1 MTILSDTKIRECIR
15 QGQLVPGGDVTQA
28 QECSYSFRPG
38 RAFLAGDRSDLQVDF
53 RYGAVPKQLVV
64 DPGKMIWIRTREQVK
79 IPTNMVGFWWQTNS
93 LSRQGLM
100 LVNMSMVE
108 PGYEG
113 DLACL
118 FVNFGNQRIPINGDT
133 SIAKMVF
140 VDIRG
145 EVTHPFQGHGSR
157 AQYDES
163 LHRLALNQPSSFL
176 QVGDLATSLDKQ
188 KQAAIGEIDE
198 KLRKAVTDAVAE
210 FKQDAPKKIWGTYAM
225 AAGAIALLALAT
237 AGANWAKDNIFP
249 DSKKIARAEA
259 EATLRERV
267 TIPASANTAE
277 TSELTKR
284 IIELNARI
292 AKLEQKAH

>member
-1 MTILSDTKIRECIR
+1 MRLGK
-15 QGQLVPGGDVTQA
+15 LVPNGDARQA

-38 RAFLAGDRSDLQVDF
+38 RAFLAGDANSQPVDF
-53 RYGAVPKQLVV
+53 RYGVGPKHVVV
-64 DPGKMIWIRTREQVK
+64 DPGKMIWIRTREHVK

-93 LSRQGLM
+93 LSRRGLM

-118 FVNFGNQRIPINGDT
+118 FVNFGNQHIPINGDT
-133 SIAKMVF
+133 NIAKMVF

-145 EVTHPFQGHGSR
+145 DVENPFQGQTPR
-157 AQYDES
+157 TQYDAS
-163 LHRLALNQPSSFL
+163 LHDLAVNQPSSFL

-188 KQAAIGEIDE
+188 KTEAIGEIQTA
-198 KLRKAVTDAVAE
+198 RQKAVADAVAE
-210 FKQDAPKKIWGTYAM
+210 FKQDAPKKIWGTYAW
-225 AAGAIALLALAT
+225 AALALLLLT
-237 AGANWAKDNIFP
+237 AITSGANWARDNLFP

-267 TIPASANTAE
+267 TIPAAADSGETA
-277 TSELTKR
+277 ELTKR
-284 IIELNARI
+284 IQELNTRI
-292 AKLEQKAH
+292 AKLEKKEP